1 MFELTVVTV
10 TYSHNYESD
19 QIEALESD
27 PNVEILSRETEIGD
41 TIHLLPLHLEPN
53 PAYLMYYTTYRYRII
68 PDIQSP
74 RQDTLK
80 EPGSLRVPKTRGDT
94 DEFISAF
101 WVNGKPKCRKGYRY
115 DFSRKMCRL
124 IK

>member
-1 MFELTVVTV
+1 MTEVTV
-10 TYSHNYESD
+10 TYSHNYD
-19 QIEALESD
+19 KDKIEALESN
-27 PNVEILSRETEIGD
+27 PNVEIISRKTVIGD

-53 PAYLMYYTTYRYRII
+53 PAYLVYNTTYTYRII
-68 PDIQSP
+68 PNIQSP
-74 RQDTLK
+74 RQDATLASK
-80 EPGSLRVPKTRGDT
+80 ARQGPKTRGDT
-94 DEFISAF
+94 NEFISAF